1 MSDLIYHNGSLYR
14 PEDLSDD
21 ELSHYGVPGMKWGK
35 RKSSSKSSAKKSFT
49 RKTIS
54 EAANGIAKEAIAG
67 KVIGLD
73 SKTSITKSVK
83 NHAARTAEKVGNK
96 GIDKLYDKAGKKLDQ
111 KRYTRS
117 DGSIKKGKK
126 RTEATLAVVGVAS
139 AVALSNSPQAR
150 KALSNGFNAVYKTVE
165 TSRGVYDITSPRNA
179 ANGVNLAKSTIGA
192 TKQIARVSRSI
203 SR

>member
-1 MSDLIYHNGSLYR
+1 MSDLIYHNGALYR

-67 KVIGLD
+67 KVMGLD
-73 SKTSITKSVK
+73 SKTSITKGVK
-83 NHAARTAEKVGNK
+83 NQAARTAENVGNK

-139 AVALSNSPQAR
+139 AAALSNSPQAR

-165 TSRGVYDITSPRNA
+165 TSRGVYDITSPRNSA
-179 ANGVNLAKSTIGA
+179 AGMNLAKTAVSTA
-192 TKQIARVSRSI
+192 KQVSRTTRAI
-203 SR
+203 SG